1 MRRTPTRA
9 LPAALV
15 ALALMVAATAC
26 ADGPTAAPSDGD
38 ADPDAGAPPSPTE
51 PSPPSGTTPPVPS
64 RQSGAIPTPRVAGTI
79 ATELTSP
86 WGLAF
91 LPDGSALVSERDTA
105 EIKAIPKN
113 GGTPRTVGT
122 VDGVVAGGEGGLLGI
137 AVAPTFDDEPY
148 VYAYYTA
155 ANDNRIVRM
164 RYADGELG
172 GQDVL
177 FDGIAKATIH
187 NGGRIAFGPDGHLYA
202 TTGDASEQPDSQRPD
217 SPNGKILRLTP
228 DGDPAPGNPN
238 ADSPIWSSGHRNS
251 QGLAW
256 ESRDRL
262 WAAEFGQ
269 DTWDELNLIR
279 RGGNY
284 GWPEVEGKGGEPEY
298 VDPAYQ
304 WSTDVASPSGLAYAE
319 NTLWMAGLR
328 GRRLWAIP
336 VADGALAGDPK
347 AFFTEKHGRLR
358 TVEPAP
364 DGSLW
369 LVTSNTDGRGN
380 TSAGDD
386 RILRLTLS
394 D

>member
-1 MRRTPTRA
+1 G
-9 LPAALV
+9 
-15 ALALMVAATAC
+15 
-26 ADGPTAAPSDGD
+26 GP
-38 ADPDAGAPPSPTE
+38 
-51 PSPPSGTTPPVPS
+51 
-64 RQSGAIPTPRVAGTI
+64 
-79 ATELTSP
+79 
-86 WGLAF
+86 
-91 LPDGSALVSERDTA
+91 
-105 EIKAIPKN
+105 
-113 GGTPRTVGT
+113 
-122 VDGVVAGGEGGLLGI
+122 
-137 AVAPTFDDEPY
+137 
-148 VYAYYTA
+148 
-155 ANDNRIVRM
+155 
-164 RYADGELG
+164 
-172 GQDVL
+172 DVL

-284 GWPEVEGKGGEPEY
+284 GWPAVEGKGGEPEY

-336 VADGALAGDPK
+336 VADG
-347 AFFTEKHGRLR
+347 
-358 TVEPAP
+358 
-364 DGSLW
+364 
-369 LVTSNTDGRGN
+369 
-380 TSAGDD
+380 
-386 RILRLTLS
+386 
-394 D
+394 